1 MYSWKSQT
9 KPAHEFWEQESD
21 DEPDDIISA
30 LTATQK
36 EEIVRTRSG
45 YIAADVVRGL
55 YQVMTDNGAIAGG
68 RLLHYTADLV
78 CSGGFQI
85 WERFLYDFALEH
97 IGIASPRIFI
107 YLSKRLADL
116 GAYSRSLPDE
126 DMWRMAAY
134 QKKVAEIALVMKD
147 CPRRGKP
154 KIPRIDAA
162 THRNSAWLQG
172 FVKSTASK
180 AVAKVWKQREDMD
193 VLYIA
198 ATEMAAAIADGATE
212 KALYWLKWLMEEE
225 VAYKREFAAQASQGA
240 GSKKAASAAAANVA
254 LSMVERGPAGL
265 KTNKRLH
272 VGYFIAEVLA
282 EIYKDIAMQGHIKMH
297 EEFQAL
303 INLYRSTTAG
313 LTARR
318 KIDILCL
325 MTQICAEVP
334 RWKVAAAP
342 VLVRDSI
349 VLQRMTDQAPT
360 FFSEVLQHPALTK
373 PLSKKSL
380 KAPPKQKPKEEQTPY
395 DAAMDAYF
403 ARIGIK

>member
-1 MYSWKSQT
+1 MRN
-9 KPAHEFWEQESD
+9 H
-21 DEPDDIISA
+21 
-30 LTATQK
+30 
-36 EEIVRTRSG
+36 
-45 YIAADVVRGL
+45 RGNVPIFGTL
-55 YQVMTDNGAIAGG
+55 PSILG
-68 RLLHYTADLV
+68 RQ
-78 CSGGFQI
+78 CS
-85 WERFLYDFALEH
+85 
-97 IGIASPRIFI
+97 
-107 YLSKRLADL
+107 
-116 GAYSRSLPDE
+116 
-126 DMWRMAAY
+126 
-134 QKKVAEIALVMKD
+134 
-147 CPRRGKP
+147 
-154 KIPRIDAA
+154 
-162 THRNSAWLQG
+162 
-172 FVKSTASK
+172 
-180 AVAKVWKQREDMD
+180 
-193 VLYIA
+193 
-198 ATEMAAAIADGATE
+198 
-212 KALYWLKWLMEEE
+212 E
-225 VAYKREFAAQASQGA
+225 VGA

-272 VGYFIAEVLA
+272 VGYFIGEVLA

-318 KIDILCL
+318 KLDILCL

-360 FFSEVLQHPALTK
+360 FFSEVLQHPALIK

-403 ARIGIK
+403 MRIGMK